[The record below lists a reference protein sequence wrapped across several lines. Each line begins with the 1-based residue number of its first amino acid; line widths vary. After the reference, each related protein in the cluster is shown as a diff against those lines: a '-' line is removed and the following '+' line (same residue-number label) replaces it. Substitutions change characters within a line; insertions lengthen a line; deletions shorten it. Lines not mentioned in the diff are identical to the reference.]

1 MGVESAAT
9 ATNSFLIMS
18 AFLDFFRLT
27 VLVLPAMLNRSSL
40 IWRRSRHRL
49 FYPLLSLVLALGVV
63 VVTPHL
69 AQASLIDLI
78 FNGIQ
83 AIQLSN
89 ISDRQEVQIGQQINR
104 QLVTSEIRLYRNQEI
119 TSYINDIGQRLGK
132 QSKRSDIPY
141 TFQVVN
147 DKSINAFAT
156 MGGFVYV
163 HTGLIA
169 AADNEA
175 QLASVMA
182 HEIGHIAGRHAI
194 AQMRQAAVTR
204 GLAAAAGLDRNTMV
218 NIGVELAL
226 QRPNSRKDE
235 FEADQM
241 GLETLK
247 KAGYAPSAIIAFMEK
262 LLKKGNSLPTFLST
276 HPATS
281 DRIKALEQAI
291 SPATANVGEGLNEST
306 YKDKIRVLLRT

>member
-1 MGVESAAT
+1 MAT
-9 ATNSFLIMS
+9 ATNPIQITSS
-18 AFLDFFRLT
+18 FLDFFRLT
-27 VLVLPAMLNRSSL
+27 VLVLSAMLNRFSL
-40 IWRRSRHRL
+40 LWRRCRRRFL
-49 FYPLLSLVLALGVV
+49 YPLLSLVLALSVIFI
-63 VVTPHL
+63 TPL
-69 AQASLIDLI
+69 VAQASLIDLI

-104 QLVTSEIRLYRNQEI
+104 QLVSTEIKLYRNQEI
-119 TSYINDIGQRLGK
+119 TSYINQIGQRLEQ
-132 QSKRSDIPY
+132 QSKRPDIPY

-156 MGGFVYV
+156 MGGFVYI
-163 HTGLIA
+163 HAGLIA

-241 GLETLK
+241 GLDTLK
-247 KAGYAPSAIIAFMEK
+247 KAGYAPSAMVGFMEK
-262 LLKKGNSLPTFLST
+262 LLKKENSQPTFLST

-291 SPATANVGEGLNEST
+291 APATANVGEGLNNIA

>member
-1 MGVESAAT
+1 MAT
-9 ATNSFLIMS
+9 ATNPIQITSS
-18 AFLDFFRLT
+18 FLDFFRLT
-27 VLVLPAMLNRSSL
+27 ILVLSAMLNRFSL
-40 IWRRSRHRL
+40 LWRRCRRRFL
-49 FYPLLSLVLALGVV
+49 YPLLSLVLALSVIFI
-63 VVTPHL
+63 TPL
-69 AQASLIDLI
+69 IAQASLIDLI

-104 QLVTSEIRLYRNQEI
+104 QLVGTEIKLYRNQEI
-119 TSYINDIGQRLGK
+119 TSYINQIGQRLEQ
-132 QSKRSDIPY
+132 QSKRPDIPY

-156 MGGFVYV
+156 MGGFVYI
-163 HTGLIA
+163 HAGLIA

-241 GLETLK
+241 GLDTLK
-247 KAGYAPSAIIAFMEK
+247 KAGYAPSAMVGFMEK
-262 LLKKGNSLPTFLST
+262 LLKKENSQPTFLST

-291 SPATANVGEGLNEST
+291 APATANVGEGLNNIA